1 MLSYSETRACD
12 CCLVVIMTIGQPF
25 GFNSRAAWLASVQ
38 STAVELPDAGLRA
51 SEFLSRSS
59 GLQLGVASSTPLSS
73 SVLRPRGLGLE
84 MLEPHHPSKTPP
96 NPRGQRGTERGRRE
110 QRQRWVFCCCTRRA
124 PWPINRL
131 FEFPPQRACHV
142 SISEGLFLLP
152 VRLFGSRGLSH
163 ISFGRG
169 LLSGAR
175 QTVLHSCVRACTN
188 LHSKFHVFSLLI
200 SSR

>member
-1 MLSYSETRACD
+1 M
-12 CCLVVIMTIGQPF
+12 
-25 GFNSRAAWLASVQ
+25 Q
-38 STAVELPDAGLRA
+38 STAVKLPDAGPQA
-51 SEFLSRSS
+51 FEFLSGSS
-59 GLQLGVASSTPLSS
+59 GLRLSVASSTPLSS

-84 MLEPHHPSKTPP
+84 MLDPHSPACAPFSPW
-96 NPRGQRGTERGRRE
+96 GQRGTEQQRRE
-110 QRQRWVFCCCTRRA
+110 QPRWVFCCCTRRA
-124 PWPINRL
+124 LWPINRL

-163 ISFGRG
+163 ISFGRA

-175 QTVLHSCVRACTN
+175 QTVLHSCVHACAN
-188 LHSKFHVFSLLI
+188 LQSKFHVFSLLI